1 LLLLLSFARCIN
13 ILQASTLSERQQIR
27 ASLSLDTMRLDRY
40 AVFQEQIWG
49 GFAKVCKRKHA
60 IKKKKHFP

>member
-1 LLLLLSFARCIN
+1 
-13 ILQASTLSERQQIR
+13 
-27 ASLSLDTMRLDRY
+27 MRLDRY

-49 GFAKVCKRKHA
+49 CFAKVCKRKHA